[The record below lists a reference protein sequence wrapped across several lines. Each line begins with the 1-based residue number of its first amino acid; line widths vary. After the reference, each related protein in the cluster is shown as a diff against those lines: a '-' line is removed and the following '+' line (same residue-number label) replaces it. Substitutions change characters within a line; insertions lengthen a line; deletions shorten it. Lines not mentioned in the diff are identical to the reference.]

1 MADNPITTP
10 LPADLPTDWVYGQ
23 TIGPQGTDVGL
34 SPQHGYNYLMQ
45 QVNAAQQAATQIGQ
59 AFIGL
64 PSLGSGGKI
73 PPEQL
78 PEMDFDE
85 AGSAAAVQKN
95 LDAHTGNKNNP
106 HGVTAAQVG
115 ADPAGSAAAVQKNLD
130 AHTGNKNNPHA
141 VTAAQVGAATPDE
154 VFAMLYN
161 AGNIEK
167 VFESSAAG
175 ATTFDLPA
183 DTLMWWG
190 LAVGGGGGGSSG
202 EDDYYGG
209 GGGAGGQVK
218 VSGPYTPEAVK
229 SNGIVIGAGGA
240 GGAQAGTG
248 QNSGSPGGTTSVF
261 SLIAADGGPGG
272 SKYTGGSGTG
282 TSSGGNG
289 KDRSPSVGSNGQSMP
304 FGAATTFA
312 AGGGGGGANITS
324 SDPRR
329 TGSLGGSA
337 DIGAGGKGGDGAPQ
351 SGVGGTGVNGS
362 PGGGGG
368 GGGGGG
374 KSAGGAGGKGGDGY
388 AAIFIIRKGGRA

>member
-1 MADNPITTP
+1 MANNPITTP
-10 LPADLPTDWVYGQ
+10 LPADLPANWTYGQ
-23 TIGPQGTDVGL
+23 TIGASGTDVGL
-34 SPQHGYNYLMQ
+34 TPQHGYNYLMQ
-45 QVNAAQQAATQIGQ
+45 QVNAAQQAAKQIGQ
-59 AFIGL
+59 AFSGL
-64 PSLGSGGKI
+64 PSLGSDGKI
-73 PPEQL
+73 PAAQL
-78 PEMDFDE
+78 PNM
-85 AGSAAAVQKN
+85 N
-95 LDAHTGNKNNP
+95 Y
-106 HGVTAAQVG
+106 
-115 ADPAGSAAAVQKNLD
+115 DPAGSAAAVQKNLD

-190 LAVGGGGGGSSG
+190 VAVGGGGGGSSG

>member
-1 MADNPITTP
+1 MSLATETQRVQQGVKDTLKTLIQKLGGTVGSEKVDGYPALASAISNKLLPDN
-10 LPADLPTDWVYGQ
+10 L
-23 TIGPQGTDVGL
+23 L
-34 SPQHGYNYLMQ
+34 S
-45 QVNAAQQAATQIGQ
+45 A
-59 AFIGL
+59 
-64 PSLGSGGKI
+64 S
-73 PPEQL
+73 
-78 PEMDFDE
+78 
-85 AGSAAAVQKN
+85 
-95 LDAHTGNKNNP
+95 
-106 HGVTAAQVG
+106 TAALYG
-115 ADPAGSAAAVQKNLD
+115 KPG
-130 AHTGNKNNPHA
+130 T
-141 VTAAQVGAATPDE
+141 ATPDE

-190 LAVGGGGGGSSG
+190 VAVGGGGGGSSG

-229 SNGIVIGAGGA
+229 SNGVVIGAGGA

-272 SKYTGGSGTG
+272 STYTGGSGTG